1 MNAMNRLR
9 CAPEVGVYCSACGQH
24 AHSFAFD
31 PSIGCES
38 PQHVSLACRRRSDH
52 FTASRC
58 VRGRISS
65 LELVTRS
72 LLFRFP
78 FYSSCQ
84 F

>member
-38 PQHVSLACRRRSDH
+38 PQHVCLLRADD
-52 FTASRC
+52 A
-58 VRGRISS
+58 GSS
-65 LELVTRS
+65 GLCARKNQL
-72 LLFRFP
+72 P
-78 FYSSCQ
+78 
-84 F
+84 

>member
-38 PQHVSLACRRRSDH
+38 PQHVC
-52 FTASRC
+52 
-58 VRGRISS
+58 
-65 LELVTRS
+65 
-72 LLFRFP
+72 LLRADDGQITSP
-78 FYSSCQ
+78 HRAVCEEESAPLSW
-84 F
+84 